1 MDKKIKITVDGN
13 DRGANVKSNNSSEIA
28 NELKDAI
35 DKYTSRIRGLS
46 DSHIRALKA
55 IENIYKTPKILENNV
70 YESMFRKNNTI
81 NIGKNEVI
89 DKYLDFYEE
98 YSKKIKKDFMDLH
111 KSPKNIIDETTIK
124 NISNS
129 FKLFD
134 SIYNKYL
141 KEQERMNVH
150 IGYAKGKRIFGS
162 EYFKPIGVKSDLKNI
177 GLKSE
182 IFKHIDVSKIE
193 DVEEF
198 SKKISEMSDDELS
211 KYLEMLK
218 KISEGEKRV
227 MEHFDKISRK
237 LEEGVEVHK
246 NLIENESLVRDYFKD
261 VAPFAQQ
268 MASKGMA
275 DKFIAQTSPF
285 AKIMAKEGEEKFF
298 RERIAQNLYESFG
311 GVLENASKFGGM
323 IDKEKQIERMK
334 RKDIGEYFFKGGFT
348 SDVFDFFKNI
358 EESSGRYGISGRYI
372 GKIGKIGN
380 VLQGLEEDYGL
391 VTKFGKGFGSKVLRG
406 GMIGKAAL
414 GVGRMAGM
422 AAGAA
427 AGPVGAVASVIG
439 TAIMEAINKYGEK
452 FSGYF
457 AAYKKLAETTFGILI
472 KPFAD
477 TLGML
482 LIPIFKIILMLLLP
496 VIRNWNKALK
506 TLKDMNIPM
515 IMRPF
520 IAPILAVVYTI
531 FDILKIVSDELGRIG
546 DFLFGSKFVYAN
558 EDVAKVS
565 EELMKKAKSGE
576 ISTVNGEYIVSD
588 ENYKEKTG
596 ILNLFDNL
604 TTLVD
609 KYNLFVDWIKNK
621 YDEYMKSVIGIYNYI
636 KEKID
641 ILISIVVEFEA
652 WIRSKFVEF
661 VSEFVKGVV
670 EFLAWIGSKFVE
682 FVSSGVEH
690 IINAYYDIKKWLVE
704 LRAWL
709 GIKIAEGIEYV
720 LDLLLDIISAIS
732 KSVISYITDKV
743 KGFFSV
749 LQIIVNIGLLV
760 ADVIASLF
768 GFDDK
773 VDEMSKSANEYFD
786 GVYRL
791 IDTGVGD
798 IYNNIDTN
806 INNIKSTIST
816 MTSITIDYVKYT
828 RDQTLYEIEAAGS
841 GVLNIVELAKNSTLE
856 EIDIWKNNTISS
868 IDTWKDNTITSINIW
883 KDNTISIIST
893 MAQGVLVSASDV
905 SNRVKTLMGQLQTA
919 VNRAKNVARTTTS
932 GGGWDDNSDL
942 ASLKSR
948 LDAAVARGELRET
961 FAQKIL
967 DYESRRSS
975 DSYQIGGEIPETGEY
990 TLHGGELIIPRWR
1003 VVDALAKMSSTDST
1017 GNTGG
1022 TQINIDMS
1030 VNIDGNND
1038 ITDIDDLAAKIKEKL
1053 MDELR
1058 MRGVF

>member
-13 DRGANVKSNNSSEIA
+13 DRGANVKSNNLSEIA
-28 NELKDAI
+28 NELKDASNAI
-35 DKYTSRIRGLS
+35 DKYTSAIRGLS
-46 DSHIRALKA
+46 DSHTRALKA

-70 YESMFRKNNTI
+70 YESMFGKNNTI

-89 DKYLDFYEE
+89 DKYFDFYEE

-111 KSPKNIIDETTIK
+111 KSPKNIINETTIK

-129 FKLFD
+129 LKLFD

-182 IFKHIDVSKIE
+182 IFKHIDVSKIGN
-193 DVEEF
+193 VEEF

-237 LEEGVEVHK
+237 LEEGVGVHK

-275 DKFIAQTSPF
+275 DKFIAQISPF
-285 AKIMAKEGEEKFF
+285 AQQMAKEGEEKFF
-298 RERIAQNLYESFG
+298 RERIAQNLYKSFG
-311 GVLENASKFGGM
+311 GVLENVSKFGGM
-323 IDKEKQIERMK
+323 IDTEKQIERMK

-358 EESSGRYGISGRYI
+358 KESSGRYGISGRYI

-422 AAGAA
+422 AVGAA
-427 AGPVGAVASVIG
+427 AGPVGAVVSVIG

-457 AAYKKLAETTFGILI
+457 AAYKKLAETTFGLLI

-482 LIPIFKIILMLLLP
+482 LIPVFKIILMLLLP

-520 IAPILAVVYTI
+520 IAPILAVAYTI
-531 FDILKIVSDELGRIG
+531 FDILKTVSDGLGRIG
-546 DFLFGSKFVYAN
+546 DFLFGSKFVYAD

-596 ILNLFDNL
+596 ILNSFDNL

-621 YDEYMKSVIGIYNYI
+621 YNEYMKSVIGIYNYI
-636 KEKID
+636 KEKIAN
-641 ILISIVVEFEA
+641 ILISIVEFLAWIKSKFVEFWA

-661 VSEFVKGVV
+661 
-670 EFLAWIGSKFVE
+670 LAWIRSKFVE

-720 LDLLLDIISAIS
+720 SHLLLDIISAIL
-732 KSVISYITDKV
+732 KSVISYITDIV

-760 ADVIASLF
+760 VGAIASLF
-768 GFDDK
+768 GFGDK

-786 GVYRL
+786 GVYKL
-791 IDTGVGD
+791 IDTVVGD

-806 INNIKSTIST
+806 INDIKSRIST
-816 MTSITIDYVKYT
+816 MTSITIDYIKYT
-828 RDQTLYEIEAAGS
+828 RDQTLYEIEVARS
-841 GVLNIVELAKNSTLE
+841 GMLNIVELAKNSTLE
-856 EIDIWKNNTISS
+856 EIDTWKNTTISS
-868 IDTWKDNTITSINIW
+868 IDTWKNT
-883 KDNTISIIST
+883 TIGIIST
-893 MAQGVLVSASDV
+893 MAQGVLKISSI
-905 SNRVKTLMGQLQTA
+905 TA
-919 VNRAKNVARTTTS
+919 
-932 GGGWDDNSDL
+932 DNISTALSDL
-942 ASLKSR
+942 AAKAAKHRTPYDIGYDSGSWTWGDAVGHYDDGSYVDYGWLDVGGDWDDWEESGSR
-948 LDAAVARGELRET
+948 
-961 FAQKIL
+961 
-967 DYESRRSS
+967 
-975 DSYQIGGEIPETGEY
+975 YQIGGEISDTGKY

-1003 VVDALAKMSSTDST
+1003 VVDALAKMSDDNVNSAV
-1017 GNTGG
+1017 N
-1022 TQINIDMS
+1022 INIDMT
-1030 VNIDGNND
+1030 VNVDGSANNSSF
-1038 ITDIDDLAAKIKEKL
+1038 DDLAEKIKEQL